1 MKLKFKNYSIED
13 FATEKSFINYCL
25 SSDEKDVDF
34 WNEWLLNHPDR
45 TTEINEA
52 RALVLK
58 YSLALPEPE
67 LSQERNRFI
76 SELNSSAGENQ
87 EVQAGRSASMWSYV
101 GRVAAVLLLGIGL
114 GLTFKFSTEND
125 PQIDK
130 PISRIIKQ
138 NPAGQKS
145 TIYLSDGTKV
155 ILNAKSRMEYDEG
168 FGGEKREVTLV
179 GEAFFEVTKDPEK
192 PFVVR
197 SGDIV
202 TTVLGTSF
210 NVNAY
215 PEASNVQVAVMTGK
229 VRVENKLVA
238 NNDQNARVDLVPSEM
253 ATYDT
258 NNNTLTPSSF
268 SPEEVISWKDGI
280 IYFKNADEP
289 SVLAKLEKWY
299 GVEID
304 TENKSPRLWNIT
316 AEYDNLSLDNVLS
329 SLSYAANFDYTI
341 DKKKVTLKY

>member
-13 FATEKSFINYCL
+13 FAAEKSFINYCL
-25 SSDEKDVDF
+25 GSNDKDVDF
-34 WNEWLLNHPDR
+34 WSEWLLNNPDR

-52 RALVLK
+52 RTIVLK
-58 YSLALPEPE
+58 FSLALPEHE
-67 LSQERNRFI
+67 LGQERDRFI
-76 SELNSSAGENQ
+76 SGLDSIASESHEPHSGKS
-87 EVQAGRSASMWSYV
+87 RSMWSYI
-101 GRVAAVLLLGIGL
+101 GRVAAVLLIGIGL
-114 GLTFKFSTEND
+114 GLTFKFSNESE
-125 PQIDK
+125 PQNDK
-130 PISRIIKQ
+130 PISRIVKQ

-168 FGGEKREVTLV
+168 FGSEKREVVLT
-179 GEAFFEVTKDPEK
+179 GEAFFEVTKDAEK

-215 PEASNVQVAVMTGK
+215 PEASNVQVAVVTGK

-238 NNDQNARVDLVPSEM
+238 NNAQNGRVELVPSEM
-253 ATYDT
+253 ATYNTRD
-258 NNNTLTPSSF
+258 NTLTPSGF
-268 SPEEVISWKDGI
+268 SPEEIISWKDGV

-304 TENKSPRLWNIT
+304 TENKSPRPWSIT
-316 AEYDNLSLDNVLS
+316 AEYDNLSLGNVLS
-329 SLSYAANFDYTI
+329 SLSYAANFEYSI